1 MKQVFLFIDV
11 QSPRDFV
18 ANAEQQLRKVQQQNE
33 LILPNLVTRALGLC
47 VGSVRWDSA
56 RHGE

>member
-47 VGSVRWDSA
+47 VGTVRDMENKQ
-56 RHGE
+56 RI